1 MSPSTATD
9 GVGRTRGRCVSSLSA
24 CSYIDPRRCQIAGF
38 PDCACCQFALSAA
51 KCRCSNFRRHRGSRG
66 SQRQRRSSRAV
77 AAASCCCLRQVGVTK
92 KIYKKEA
99 INEETAKRKKTML
112 APPHFKLMA
121 PCAAPA
127 LTACL
132 SLSYLF
138 RSHHKLCD
146 TASAALVRSPLL
158 TLSRC
163 AALLLLRLRASLK
176 VKPEIN

>member
-77 AAASCCCLRQVGVTK
+77 AAASCCCCCCYCLRQVGVTK

-99 INEETAKRKKTML
+99 INEETAKKKKTML

-138 RSHHKLCD
+138 RSHHKLC
-146 TASAALVRSPLL
+146 APQPLL
-158 TLSRC
+158 LSCALPYSLSHATLLCCCCDC
-163 AALLLLRLRASLK
+163 ARH
-176 VKPEIN
+176 